1 MADEEEVR
9 MLAEITRLYYEEEW
23 TQQRIAKK
31 FNMSRSLVSKLL
43 SKARKIGIVEIII
56 HDEEFHPYRKLEEEL
71 KKRFQIKE
79 AVCVSVENSEIPVK
93 TVGAA
98 AAKYLARKLSSVKYV
113 AMTAGNTTR
122 QIAENFS
129 SSVPFDHVTFVP
141 MSGGL
146 GEERWEIQA
155 NVVCERM
162 AKNSGGNS
170 LQLHAPIVLDS
181 HEAKEILLKQH
192 FIKSV
197 MEKARNADL
206 AIVGLG
212 SSPQYFELTESYLH
226 GINRE
231 KDDISRQLI
240 GDISYNYFDRDG
252 KLIDCKWN
260 RQLMSLNIDEIRRIP
275 EVIAVTEG
283 TEKVT
288 SIYSALRHKIVDG
301 LITDVQTAQGL
312 IEMENRRLMGK
323 EIEV

>member
-129 SSVPFDHVTFVP
+129 SGVPFDHVTFVP

-212 SSPQYFELTESYLH
+212 SSPQYFELTE
-226 GINRE
+226 
-231 KDDISRQLI
+231 
-240 GDISYNYFDRDG
+240 YN
-252 KLIDCKWN
+252 DCIHP
-260 RQLMSLNIDEIRRIP
+260 S
-275 EVIAVTEG
+275 AVKG
-283 TEKVT
+283 
-288 SIYSALRHKIVDG
+288 
-301 LITDVQTAQGL
+301 
-312 IEMENRRLMGK
+312 
-323 EIEV
+323 

>member
-1 MADEEEVR
+1 MADAEEVR

-71 KKRFQIKE
+71 KKRFQIRE
-79 AVCVSVENSEIPVK
+79 AVCVSVENSENPVK

-98 AAKYLARKLSSVKYV
+98 AAKYVARKLSTVKYV
-113 AMTAGNTTR
+113 AMTAGTTTR
-122 QIAENFS
+122 QIAESFS
-129 SSVPFDHVTFVP
+129 SGVPFDHVTFVP

-181 HEAKEILLKQH
+181 YEAKEMLLKQH

-197 MEKARNADL
+197 MEKDRNAEL
-206 AIVGLG
+206 AVVGLG

-231 KDDISRQLI
+231 KDDISRRLV
-240 GDISYNYFDRDG
+240 GDISYNYFDKEG
-252 KLIDCKWN
+252 ELIDCKWN
-260 RQLMSLNIDEIRRIP
+260 RQLISLNIEEIKRIP

-283 TEKVT
+283 TEKAA
-288 SIYSALRHKIVDG
+288 SLYAALKHKIVDG
-301 LITDVQTAQGL
+301 LVTDVHSSREL
-312 IEMENRRLMGK
+312 IEIDRRRLMGK
-323 EIEV
+323 EN

>member
-1 MADEEEVR
+1 MADEDEVR

-162 AKNSGGNS
+162 AKNSVGNS

-231 KDDISRQLI
+231 KNDISRQLI

-260 RQLMSLNIDEIRRIP
+260 RQLMSLNIDEIKRIP

-288 SIYSALRHKIVDG
+288 SIYSALKHKIVDG
-301 LITDVQTAQGL
+301 LITDVQTGREL
-312 IEMENRRLMGK
+312 VEMDNRRLMGK
-323 EIEV
+323 D

>member
-56 HDEEFHPYRKLEEEL
+56 HDEEFHPYRKLEEL

-231 KDDISRQLI
+231 KNDISRQLI

-260 RQLMSLNIDEIRRIP
+260 RQLMSLNIDEIKRIP

-288 SIYSALRHKIVDG
+288 SIYSALKHKIVDG
-301 LITDVQTAQGL
+301 LITDVQTGREL
-312 IEMENRRLMGK
+312 VEMDNRRLMGK
-323 EIEV
+323 D

>member
-1 MADEEEVR
+1 MADTEEVR

-56 HDEEFHPYRKLEEEL
+56 HDEEFHPYRKLEEEI
-71 KKRFQIKE
+71 KKRFRIKE
-79 AVCVSVENSEIPVK
+79 AVCVNVENSENPVK

-98 AAKYLARKLSSVKYV
+98 ASKYLARKLSSVRYV

-129 SSVPFDHVTFVP
+129 SGVPFDHVTFVP

-181 HEAKEILLKQH
+181 KEAKEMLMKQH

-226 GINRE
+226 GINQE

-240 GDISYNYFDRDG
+240 GDISYNYFDKG
-252 KLIDCKWN
+252 GNLIDCKWN
-260 RQLMSLNIDEIRRIP
+260 RQLMSLNIDEIKRIP

-283 TEKVT
+283 IEKVT
-288 SIYSALRHKIVDG
+288 SIYSALKHKIVDG

-312 IEMENRRLMGK
+312 IEMDNQRLMGK
-323 EIEV
+323 KMEV

>member
-1 MADEEEVR
+1 
-9 MLAEITRLYYEEEW
+9 MLFRS
-23 TQQRIAKK
+23 QQRIAKK

-231 KDDISRQLI
+231 KNDISRQLI

-260 RQLMSLNIDEIRRIP
+260 RQLMSLNIDEIKRIP

-288 SIYSALRHKIVDG
+288 SIYSALKHKIVDG
-301 LITDVQTAQGL
+301 LITDVQTGREL
-312 IEMENRRLMGK
+312 VEMDNRRLMGK
-323 EIEV
+323 D

>member
-162 AKNSGGNS
+162 AKNSVGNS

-212 SSPQYFELTESYLH
+212 SSPPYFELTESYLH

-231 KDDISRQLI
+231 KNDISRQLI

-260 RQLMSLNIDEIRRIP
+260 RQLMSLNIDEIKRIP

-288 SIYSALRHKIVDG
+288 SIYSALKHKIVDG
-301 LITDVQTAQGL
+301 LITDVQTGREL
-312 IEMENRRLMGK
+312 VEMDNRRLMGK
-323 EIEV
+323 D

>member
-1 MADEEEVR
+1 MADAEEVR

-23 TQQRIAKK
+23 TQQRIAEK

-43 SKARKIGIVEIII
+43 SKAREIGIVEIII
-56 HDEEFHPYRKLEEEL
+56 HDEEFHPFRRLEEEM

-79 AVCVSVENSEIPVK
+79 AVCVSVENSKNPVK

-129 SSVPFDHVTFVP
+129 SGVPFYYVTFVP

-155 NVVCERM
+155 NVVCEKM

-181 HEAKEILLKQH
+181 KEMLMNQH

-197 MEKARNADL
+197 MEKARNADM
-206 AIVGLG
+206 AVVGLG

-240 GDISYNYFDRDG
+240 EDISYNYFDKDG

-260 RQLMSLNIDEIRRIP
+260 RQLMSLNIDEIKKIP

-283 TEKVT
+283 IEKVT
-288 SIYSALRHKIVDG
+288 SVYSALKHKIVDG
-301 LITDVQTAQGL
+301 LITDVQTARGL
-312 IEMENRRLMGK
+312 IEMDNRRLMGK
-323 EIEV
+323 ELDL

>member
-170 LQLHAPIVLDS
+170 LQLHAPIVLES

>member
-113 AMTAGNTTR
+113 A
-122 QIAENFS
+122 
-129 SSVPFDHVTFVP
+129 
-141 MSGGL
+141 
-146 GEERWEIQA
+146 
-155 NVVCERM
+155 
-162 AKNSGGNS
+162 
-170 LQLHAPIVLDS
+170 
-181 HEAKEILLKQH
+181 
-192 FIKSV
+192 
-197 MEKARNADL
+197 
-206 AIVGLG
+206 IVGLG

-231 KDDISRQLI
+231 KNDISRQLI

-260 RQLMSLNIDEIRRIP
+260 RQLMSLNIDEIKRIP

-288 SIYSALRHKIVDG
+288 SIYSALKHKIVDG
-301 LITDVQTAQGL
+301 LITDVQTGREL
-312 IEMENRRLMGK
+312 VEMDNRRLMGK
-323 EIEV
+323 D

>member
-1 MADEEEVR
+1 M
-9 MLAEITRLYYEEEW
+9 
-23 TQQRIAKK
+23 
-31 FNMSRSLVSKLL
+31 
-43 SKARKIGIVEIII
+43 
-56 HDEEFHPYRKLEEEL
+56 
-71 KKRFQIKE
+71 
-79 AVCVSVENSEIPVK
+79 ENSEIPVK

-231 KDDISRQLI
+231 KNDISRQLI

-260 RQLMSLNIDEIRRIP
+260 RQLMSLNIDEIKRIP

-288 SIYSALRHKIVDG
+288 SIYSALKHKIVDG
-301 LITDVQTAQGL
+301 LITDVQTGREL
-312 IEMENRRLMGK
+312 VEMDNRRLMGK
-323 EIEV
+323 D

>member
-1 MADEEEVR
+1 M
-9 MLAEITRLYYEEEW
+9 
-23 TQQRIAKK
+23 
-31 FNMSRSLVSKLL
+31 
-43 SKARKIGIVEIII
+43 
-56 HDEEFHPYRKLEEEL
+56 
-71 KKRFQIKE
+71 
-79 AVCVSVENSEIPVK
+79 
-93 TVGAA
+93 
-98 AAKYLARKLSSVKYV
+98 KYV

-129 SSVPFDHVTFVP
+129 SGVPFDHVTFVP

-231 KDDISRQLI
+231 KNDISRQLI

-260 RQLMSLNIDEIRRIP
+260 RQLMSLNIDEIKRIP

-288 SIYSALRHKIVDG
+288 SIYSALKHKIVDG
-301 LITDVQTAQGL
+301 LITDVQTGREL
-312 IEMENRRLMGK
+312 VEMDNRRLMGK
-323 EIEV
+323 D

>member
-1 MADEEEVR
+1 MGD
-9 MLAEITRLYYEEEW
+9 T
-23 TQQRIAKK
+23 
-31 FNMSRSLVSKLL
+31 
-43 SKARKIGIVEIII
+43 G
-56 HDEEFHPYRKLEEEL
+56 H
-71 KKRFQIKE
+71 
-79 AVCVSVENSEIPVK
+79 
-93 TVGAA
+93 
-98 AAKYLARKLSSVKYV
+98 
-113 AMTAGNTTR
+113 
-122 QIAENFS
+122 
-129 SSVPFDHVTFVP
+129 
-141 MSGGL
+141 
-146 GEERWEIQA
+146 
-155 NVVCERM
+155 VVCERM

-231 KDDISRQLI
+231 KNDISRQLI

-260 RQLMSLNIDEIRRIP
+260 RQLMSLNIDEIKRIP

-288 SIYSALRHKIVDG
+288 SIYSALKHKIVDG
-301 LITDVQTAQGL
+301 LITDVQTGREL
-312 IEMENRRLMGK
+312 VEMDNRRLMGK
-323 EIEV
+323 D

>member
-231 KDDISRQLI
+231 KNDISRQLI

-260 RQLMSLNIDEIRRIP
+260 RQLMSLNIDEIKRIP

-288 SIYSALRHKIVDG
+288 SIYSALKHKIVDG
-301 LITDVQTAQGL
+301 LITDVQTGREL
-312 IEMENRRLMGK
+312 VVLDNRRLMGK
-323 EIEV
+323 D